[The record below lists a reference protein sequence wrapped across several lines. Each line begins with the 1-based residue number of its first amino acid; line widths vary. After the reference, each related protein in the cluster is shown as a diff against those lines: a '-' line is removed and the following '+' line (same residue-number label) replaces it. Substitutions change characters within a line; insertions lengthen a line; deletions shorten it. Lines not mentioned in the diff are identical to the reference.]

1 MDRYTLSGSRKP
13 EPERLYRTAEY
24 LIEGSDMSGCIL
36 VAYASKNGSTAEI
49 AQAIGKELQA
59 TGKNADVVEMKT
71 VKALAGYDAVVLGA
85 PLYMGSVMGDMGKF
99 VGRHRDELAIIP
111 VAAFVVGIAPKDPKP
126 GAIETAMGALVKA
139 LGPVTPVAS
148 VLFAGKLDP
157 AKVNFV
163 MRKFMEMA
171 KIPTGDFR
179 DWDAITAWAR
189 GLPAVLKV

>member
-1 MDRYTLSGSRKP
+1 
-13 EPERLYRTAEY
+13 
-24 LIEGSDMSGCIL
+24 MSGRIL

-49 AQAIGKELQA
+49 AQAIGKELQSA
-59 TGKNADVVEMKT
+59 GKTVDVIEMKT
-71 VKALAGYDAVVLGA
+71 VRTLAGYDAIVIGA
-85 PLYMGSVMGDMGKF
+85 PLYMGSVIGDMGKF
-99 VGRHRDELAIIP
+99 TGHYCSELAKVP
-111 VAAFVVGIAPKDPKP
+111 VAAFVVGVAPKDPKP
-126 GAIETAMGALVKA
+126 GAIEAAMGALTKA
-139 LGPVTPVAS
+139 LGQVTPVAS

-179 DWDAITAWAR
+179 DGDAIAVWAR